1 MNTTIDILGKIIGSV
16 PRVKLMRLFL
26 FHPDI
31 GFTKEQLL
39 KKTKITPALF
49 KGELSLLEKATFIEK
64 KEVMLALNSKQGGVK
79 KKKGIVYVLNK
90 DFPLL
95 EPMRGLLIESE
106 LIGLQE
112 LSHRFKSTGKIKLF
126 VVSGLFMKEDR
137 SALDLLIVGDRLDTG
152 SVQKTILQV
161 EAEIGKELRY
171 ATFSVEE
178 FMYRM
183 KMYDKLLRD
192 TFDFP
197 HKKLIN
203 QMPVGVFL

>member
-26 FHPDI
+26 FHPGI

-39 KKTKITPALF
+39 KKTKITLSFF
-49 KGELSLLEKATFIEK
+49 KSELSLLEKAGFIERQEAMVTFPVK
-64 KEVMLALNSKQGGVK
+64 RGGSK
-79 KKKGIVYVLNK
+79 KKKATVFILNK

-112 LSHRFKSTGKIKLF
+112 LSHRFKSSGKIKLF

-137 SALDLLIVGDRLDTG
+137 STLDLLIVGDRLDTG
-152 SVQKTILQV
+152 SVQKTITQV

-178 FMYRM
+178 FSYRM

-192 TFDFP
+192 TFDFR

-203 QMPVGVFL
+203 QMSAGVFS